1 MVSIIDRINSL
12 EEWQTFF
19 NFKISSKSL
28 SISEEKE
35 LVKFIDNNIIMRSYL
50 DHSDEFMEK
59 LYFIRYYY
67 NIGKK
72 FI

>member
-1 MVSIIDRINSL
+1 MIIMNK
-12 EEWQTFF
+12 Q
-19 NFKISSKSL
+19 
-28 SISEEKE
+28 EKE
-35 LVKFIDNNIIMRSYL
+35 IVKVLVSDLKRLQETVSKNELVEFIDYIIIMRSYL

>member
-1 MVSIIDRINSL
+1 MIIMNKQEKEIVKVLVSDLKRL
-12 EEWQTFF
+12 QETV
-19 NFKISSKSL
+19 SKN
-28 SISEEKE
+28 E
-35 LVKFIDNNIIMRSYL
+35 LVKFIDYIIIMRSYL

-67 NIGKK
+67 NIGNK

>member
-1 MVSIIDRINSL
+1 MIIMNNQEKKIIEILVSDL
-12 EEWQTFF
+12 EKLQETV
-19 NFKISSKSL
+19 SKN
-28 SISEEKE
+28 E
-35 LVKFIDNNIIMRSYL
+35 LVKFIDYIIIMRSYL

>member
-1 MVSIIDRINSL
+1 MIIMNN
-12 EEWQTFF
+12 Q
-19 NFKISSKSL
+19 
-28 SISEEKE
+28 EKE
-35 LVKFIDNNIIMRSYL
+35 IIKILVSDLKRLQETVSKNELVEFIDTNIIMRNYL

-59 LYFIRYYY
+59 LYFIRCYY

>member
-1 MVSIIDRINSL
+1 MIIMNNQEKEIIKILVSDLKRLQETVNK
-12 EEWQTFF
+12 
-19 NFKISSKSL
+19 N
-28 SISEEKE
+28 E
-35 LVKFIDNNIIMRSYL
+35 LVKFIDTNIIMRSYL

-59 LYFIRYYY
+59 VDFIRYYY

>member
-1 MVSIIDRINSL
+1 MIIMNK
-12 EEWQTFF
+12 Q
-19 NFKISSKSL
+19 
-28 SISEEKE
+28 EKE
-35 LVKFIDNNIIMRSYL
+35 IVKVLVSDLKRLQETVSKNELVEFIDYIIIMRSYL
-50 DHSDEFMEK
+50 GHSDEFMEK

>member
-1 MVSIIDRINSL
+1 MKNYEKEFMR
-12 EEWQTFF
+12 
-19 NFKISSKSL
+19 KIYKEIKL
-28 SISEEKE
+28 LQETVNKNE

>member
-1 MVSIIDRINSL
+1 MKNY
-12 EEWQTFF
+12 
-19 NFKISSKSL
+19 
-28 SISEEKE
+28 EKE
-35 LVKFIDNNIIMRSYL
+35 FMRKIYKEIKLLQETVSKNKLVEFIDTNIIMRSYL

>member
-1 MVSIIDRINSL
+1 MIIMSKKMKLLRSKMVFYKRMIN
-12 EEWQTFF
+12 
-19 NFKISSKSL
+19 
-28 SISEEKE
+28 E
-35 LVKFIDNNIIMRSYL
+35 LVEFIDTNIIMRSYL

-67 NIGKK
+67 NIGNK

>member
-1 MVSIIDRINSL
+1 MVIKNNQEKKIIEILVSDL
-12 EEWQTFF
+12 EKLQETV
-19 NFKISSKSL
+19 SKN
-28 SISEEKE
+28 E

>member
-1 MVSIIDRINSL
+1 MIIMNN
-12 EEWQTFF
+12 Q
-19 NFKISSKSL
+19 
-28 SISEEKE
+28 EKE
-35 LVKFIDNNIIMRSYL
+35 IIEILVSDLKKLQETTSKNELVEFIDYNIIMRSYL
-50 DHSDEFMEK
+50 EHSDEFMEK

>member
-1 MVSIIDRINSL
+1 MVIKNNQEKKIIEILVSDL
-12 EEWQTFF
+12 EKLQETV
-19 NFKISSKSL
+19 SKN
-28 SISEEKE
+28 E
-35 LVKFIDNNIIMRSYL
+35 LVKFIDYIIIMRSYL
-50 DHSDEFMEK
+50 GHSDEFMEK

>member
-1 MVSIIDRINSL
+1 MIIMNN
-12 EEWQTFF
+12 Q
-19 NFKISSKSL
+19 
-28 SISEEKE
+28 EKE
-35 LVKFIDNNIIMRSYL
+35 IIKILVSDLKRLQETVSKNELVEFIDTNIIMRSYL
-50 DHSDEFMEK
+50 EHSDELMEK

>member
-1 MVSIIDRINSL
+1 MIIMNK
-12 EEWQTFF
+12 Q
-19 NFKISSKSL
+19 
-28 SISEEKE
+28 EKE
-35 LVKFIDNNIIMRSYL
+35 IVKVLVSDLKKLQETVSKNELVEFIDTNIIMRSYL

>member
-1 MVSIIDRINSL
+1 MIIMNKQEKEIVKVLVSDLKRL
-12 EEWQTFF
+12 QETV
-19 NFKISSKSL
+19 SKN
-28 SISEEKE
+28 E
-35 LVKFIDNNIIMRSYL
+35 LVKFIDYIIIMRSYL
-50 DHSDEFMEK
+50 DQSDEFMEK